1 MKRKAEGSQPEE
13 GKKHQ
18 KTKDGD
24 RSSEPG
30 SSGTSAELGRSR
42 EGSSND
48 RNEVDVPTDERPC
61 MCRLATWPPSP
72 ETLRSPM
79 IVSFTPAKSE
89 ATLDNNKPDS
99 SSDFDWV
106 WDDVSMKSNV
116 QLSKNKTE
124 VRFHTNYS
132 LGTASARS
140 NQALVEGQN
149 YWEIKMVSPVYGT
162 DMMIGVG
169 TDKVDPEKYFN
180 QFCSMLG
187 TDVKEESCGL
197 SYLGYFYFGG
207 KRKQFCSR
215 FGQGAIIGVHLDLW
229 TGSLSFYKN
238 GAFLGVAC
246 KGLKGR
252 EWYPMVSST
261 AAKSSMCLIRT
272 ASFESSLQYMCCQ
285 TLRKAVPQELDVL
298 GVLDMPPGLK
308 KFLKNNLYWLL
319 GAQIDT
325 EDTKFRSQGTQT
337 GWKGKKTKR
346 PSKQSMPSTSGK
358 K

>member
-1 MKRKAEGSQPEE
+1 MKHFVDLLSLFCLFVP
-13 GKKHQ
+13 
-18 KTKDGD
+18 
-24 RSSEPG
+24 SS
-30 SSGTSAELGRSR
+30 
-42 EGSSND
+42 
-48 RNEVDVPTDERPC
+48 
-61 MCRLATWPPSP
+61 
-72 ETLRSPM
+72 
-79 IVSFTPAKSE
+79 
-89 ATLDNNKPDS
+89 
-99 SSDFDWV
+99 
-106 WDDVSMKSNV
+106 
-116 QLSKNKTE
+116 
-124 VRFHTNYS
+124 
-132 LGTASARS
+132 
-140 NQALVEGQN
+140 
-149 YWEIKMVSPVYGT
+149 
-162 DMMIGVG
+162 
-169 TDKVDPEKYFN
+169 
-180 QFCSMLG
+180 
-187 TDVKEESCGL
+187 
-197 SYLGYFYFGG
+197 
-207 KRKQFCSR
+207 
-215 FGQGAIIGVHLDLW
+215 
-229 TGSLSFYKN
+229 
-238 GAFLGVAC
+238 GVAC